1 MQNFWDKTSDQFIE
15 YVTREGDTFEN
26 LSSRLDIPEE
36 QLRNINQIP
45 VELSKEMVIIGWA

>member
-45 VELSKEMVIIGWA
+45 VELSKEMVIIG